1 MVDLKIIPPH
11 FFQEY
16 FFGGGGIESCN
27 PGGTQLGQPLK
38 IEQVGEPS
46 SNCKCQFTVE
56 SFFIGQLLKVGN
68 TEIDAGMFMEY
79 LQAQGRDR
87 FRGDRYY

>member
-1 MVDLKIIPPH
+1 MSAQIV
-11 FFQEY
+11 
-16 FFGGGGIESCN
+16 
-27 PGGTQLGQPLK
+27 
-38 IEQVGEPS
+38 S
-46 SNCKCQFTVE
+46 S
-56 SFFIGQLLKVGN
+56 LLKVGN